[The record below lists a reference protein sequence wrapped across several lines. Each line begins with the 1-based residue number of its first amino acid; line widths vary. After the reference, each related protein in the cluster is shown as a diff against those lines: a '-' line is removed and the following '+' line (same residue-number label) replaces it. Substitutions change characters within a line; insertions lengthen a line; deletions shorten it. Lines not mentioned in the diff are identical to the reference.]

1 MNSREEL
8 LREALLPLVHEESS
22 RIDSFLED
30 DMEGYIK
37 GVIAYR
43 IEEDV
48 LRYVKANPNA
58 TAQDL
63 YHLLAECDD
72 IADEED

>member
-1 MNSREEL
+1 MTDKEER
-8 LREALLPLVHEESS
+8 LRDILSPLIREESS

-37 GVIAYR
+37 GAIAFR
-43 IEEDV
+43 IEDDV
-48 LRYVKANPNA
+48 IRYVQAHPNA

-63 YHLLAECDD
+63 YNLLAECDD
-72 IADEED
+72 VDDEED

>member
-1 MNSREEL
+1 MNSKEEL

-37 GVIAYR
+37 GVIAYH
-43 IEEDV
+43 IEEEV

-58 TAQDL
+58 TVQDL

>member
-1 MNSREEL
+1 
-8 LREALLPLVHEESS
+8 
-22 RIDSFLED
+22 
-30 DMEGYIK
+30 MEGYIK